1 MQRTFSAFWMIL
13 FLFVAPLHAE
23 PNVYGEQRISG
34 WWNALTDDISQT
46 WEQPQRYDL
55 YLPFLSWHARFMY
68 DKEKPISTTKCRG
81 AVAWAF
87 PAITKRATGA
97 RFSR

>member
-1 MQRTFSAFWMIL
+1 MQRTFSAFWMVL

-68 DKEKPISTTKCRG
+68 DKKNRQIQRN
-81 AVAWAF
+81 AVGRRAGRF
-87 PAITKRATGA
+87 PL
-97 RFSR
+97 

>member
-1 MQRTFSAFWMIL
+1 MQRTFSAIWIVL
-13 FLFVAPLHAE
+13 FFFVAPLHAE
-23 PNVYGEQRISG
+23 PKVYGEQRING

-68 DKEKPISTTKCRG
+68 DKEKPTITTKCRG
-81 AVAWAF
+81 AGIGAC
-87 PAITKRATGA
+87 PATTKRATGA
-97 RFSR
+97 HSSQ